1 MFLTTTNFN
10 LPYTITMIKQISAL
24 SASVLLAA
32 PAVAG
37 PYVNVEANQSF
48 SNSSYNSTL
57 LETHLGYESDL
68 GKSSS
73 WYIQGGPAFGFSEG
87 STIEAASGKVGISTA
102 LTSKLGAYGE
112 LSAATADEYDFDEL
126 SIGVKA
132 GLKYSF

>member
-1 MFLTTTNFN
+1 MKKIF
-10 LPYTITMIKQISAL
+10 AL
-24 SASVLLAA
+24 STASILAA
-32 PAVAG
+32 SPAMAA

-57 LETHLGYESDL
+57 LETHLGYEGDL

-73 WYIQGGPAFGFSEG
+73 WYIQGGPAFQFSEG
-87 STIEAASGKVGISTA
+87 ATIEAASGKVGLSTA
-102 LTSKLGAYGE
+102 LTEKLGAYGE
-112 LSAATADEYDFDEL
+112 VSAITADEYDFDEL